1 MDDIIKI
8 VSIQSKK
15 PYTKYCGRYNKHY
28 NLEQSKWANPFVIG
42 KDGTREEVI
51 ELYRLWINC
60 QPDLLEALPELRGQ
74 TLACW
79 CEVDRERC
87 HLEILAELANSKY
100 ILNWFSNM
108 IPFEIPLK
116 YQGIEYKA
124 VENFY
129 QAMKLPKDR
138 LDWRAEIAAMSPF
151 KSKSAIR
158 DKKYTLRDDYEK
170 DKLGV
175 MEYGLRH
182 KFAKGTDFHRKLM
195 LTRDWELVEYNNWRD
210 LWWGKDIRTRAG
222 YNNLGILLMKIR
234 EENK

>member
-1 MDDIIKI
+1 MDDIRIVNIKDNI
-8 VSIQSKK
+8 SYDI
-15 PYTKYCGRYNKHY
+15 YCGRANKSYNV
-28 NLEQSKWANPFVIG
+28 EESKWANPFIIG

-60 QPDLLEALPELRGQ
+60 QPDLLEALPELRGKR
-74 TLACW
+74 LGCW
-79 CEVDRERC
+79 CYVPQQQCHCEVLIKLSE
-87 HLEILAELANSKY
+87 SKY
-100 ILNWFSNM
+100 ISNWFSNM
-108 IPFEIPLK
+108 ITFEIPLK

-158 DKKYTLRDDYEK
+158 DKKYILRIDYQE
-170 DKLGV
+170 DKLAV
-175 MEYGLRH
+175 MEYALRH
-182 KFAKGTDFHRKLM
+182 KFAKETDWYRKLM
-195 LTRDWELVEYNNWRD
+195 LTKDWEVVEYNNWRD
-210 LWWGKDIRTRAG
+210 VFWGKDIKTREG
-222 YNNLGILLMKIR
+222 ENHLGKLLMKIR